1 MSERD
6 STAPPGQRA
15 GLDLDGGAI
24 GAQNHLLALSELSV
38 STTAISQPTRA
49 NRLIGPVRIV
59 SGSVEITDRIPAVA
73 SVALKSFLDGRRW
86 PSAPALTRRRQL
98 RCLQCVPRNGV

>member
-1 MSERD
+1 M
-6 STAPPGQRA
+6 
-15 GLDLDGGAI
+15 GGAI

-59 SGSVEITDRIPAVA
+59 SD
-73 SVALKSFLDGRRW
+73 
-86 PSAPALTRRRQL
+86 
-98 RCLQCVPRNGV
+98 